1 MVTGL
6 GGWGLVV
13 VVWWLGFGASKR
25 LTPNGYN
32 MQHKH
37 APKHDN
43 DKHTNCSTTFV
54 GANNGLTMRFDE
66 ALPNVINTT
75 NARPYPRPTH
85 TVSHR
90 GRNSASGHNACHKFP
105 KDLCAATVG

>member
-1 MVTGL
+1 
-6 GGWGLVV
+6 
-13 VVWWLGFGASKR
+13 
-25 LTPNGYN
+25 
-32 MQHKH
+32 
-37 APKHDN
+37 
-43 DKHTNCSTTFV
+43 
-54 GANNGLTMRFDE
+54 MRFDE

-105 KDLCAATVG
+105 KDLCAANGWMASNGAMTGRRDPAASHTTGGDATIVFLAATNC